1 MLYGLWIGSGQSR
14 EQQGKY
20 GISFDEAQSVFF
32 DPLATS
38 FEDEV
43 HPETERR
50 EIIVNHSRQSRLFVV
65 CFTER
70 RDGIRLV
77 SARAAIRLERRDY
90 ENG

>member
-1 MLYGLWIGSGQSR
+1 M
-14 EQQGKY
+14 
-20 GISFDEAQSVFF
+20 FF

-50 EIIVNHSRQSRLFVV
+50 EIIVDHSRQSRLLVV